1 MDGFEEKF
9 LTDALAK
16 MSQNIFEYSFVMDL
30 LVELVSVQ
38 DIHIMDGSVKEDENI
53 KVNYSSCLKS
63 LPKF

>member
-1 MDGFEEKF
+1 
-9 LTDALAK
+9 
-16 MSQNIFEYSFVMDL
+16 MDL